1 MNEVMIQLIQYMVAF
16 GGLITL
22 FFFIINFLTKGFML
36 TYLRVKGSQGRNVL
50 VRIHSATDIYFRVG
64 RWSDGFLKFKNR
76 GKEEKALQIDDAT
89 FKGLINH
96 SLGVALVEVDDTG
109 NKILTTN
116 WDVAKF
122 NIDTGRLN
130 TVLIRIKNRPIP
142 KSKQEQILIVLGV
155 VTVLAI
161 LFLVFKLNSLEQIV
175 TELGKLSGNI

>member
-1 MNEVMIQLIQYMVAF
+1 MSEVMIQLVQYMVAF

-50 VRIHSATDIYFRVG
+50 ARIHSATDIYFKVG

-76 GKEEKALQIDDAT
+76 GKEEKALQIDEAT

-96 SLGVALVEVDDTG
+96 SLGVSLVEVDDTG

-116 WDVAKF
+116 WDVVKF
-122 NIDTGRLN
+122 SIDTGRLN
-130 TVLIRIKNRPIP
+130 TNLIRIKNRPIP
-142 KSKQEQILIVLGV
+142 KSKQEQILIILGI

-161 LFLVFKLNSLEQIV
+161 LFLVFKLNNLEQIV
-175 TELGKLSGNI
+175 TELGKLSGNV